1 MMVAVFKTVSEPARA
16 VLGGFDSHT
25 PPPTSKGKSKGQK
38 PKWVVALNFLL
49 LPFNFSLMRDW
60 IALNMTP
67 GVGPRAATKLL
78 ERFGSPDAVF
88 HARRGE
94 LEALRL
100 MPETIESVIARD
112 LHDRAAI
119 ELEHV
124 KELGGDVLILDDGSY
139 PALLREIDDP
149 PPVLYVKGDWQACF
163 EPPAVAVVGSRQCS
177 TYGENASE
185 MLARDLASRG
195 ICIVSG
201 LARGIDAAAHR
212 GAIRGSGRTIA
223 VLGTGIDAVY
233 PRENT
238 GLVRDILSSGGCVVT
253 QFPLGTP
260 PLKDNFPYRNRIISG
275 LSLGVLIVEAS
286 ERSGSLIT
294 ARLAAEQGREVM
306 AVPGNITSGNSF
318 GTNYL
323 IKSGAKLVQQW
334 QDIVSELPTEISAAL
349 LPPRIEDE
357 KPGDRPVQPAVSRAD
372 LNENERKVW
381 EVLAADDTTHIDVL
395 LETTGLTFGDLN
407 NALVSL
413 DIRDLI
419 RVLPGKN
426 YARRT

>member
-1 MMVAVFKTVSEPARA
+1 MQS
-16 VLGGFDSHT
+16 
-25 PPPTSKGKSKGQK
+25 
-38 PKWVVALNFLL
+38 
-49 LPFNFSLMRDW
+49 W

-78 ERFGSPDAVF
+78 ERFGSASSVF

-94 LEALRL
+94 LESLRL
-100 MPETIESVIARD
+100 KPETIESIIGRD
-112 LHDRAAI
+112 LHDKAAA
-119 ELEHV
+119 ELDRV
-124 KELGGDVLILDDGSY
+124 KALGGDVLILDDGSY
-139 PALLREIDDP
+139 PSLLREIDDP

-163 EPPAVAVVGSRQCS
+163 DQPGVGVIGSRTCS
-177 TYGENASE
+177 TYGENSSE

-212 GAIRGSGRTIA
+212 GAISGNGKTIA
-223 VLGTGIDAVY
+223 VLGTGIDSIY

-238 GLVRDILSSGGCVVT
+238 GLVREILQHGGCVVT

-294 ARLAAEQGREVM
+294 ARLAAEQNREVM

-334 QDIVSELPTEISAAL
+334 QDVVAELPSEISAAILPPKIEAENAVRQPDL
-349 LPPRIEDE
+349 LP
-357 KPGDRPVQPAVSRAD
+357 AD
-372 LNENERKVW
+372 LNDNERKVW
-381 EVLAADDTTHIDVL
+381 AVLAPDDATHIDVL
-395 LETTGLTFGDLN
+395 LETSGLSFGDLN

-426 YARRT
+426 YARRM